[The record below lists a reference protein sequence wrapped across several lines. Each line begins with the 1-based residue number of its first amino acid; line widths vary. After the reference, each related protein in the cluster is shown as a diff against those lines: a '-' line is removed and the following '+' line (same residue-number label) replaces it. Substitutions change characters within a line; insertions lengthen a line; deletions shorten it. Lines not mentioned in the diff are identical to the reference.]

1 MKTVGVFV
9 KPTEN
14 LSEPLEHLVS
24 VLHRAGCKVL
34 LEERAAQ
41 ALGNPDEGFPRP
53 ELGRRCDVA
62 VVLGGDGTL
71 LGVARQI
78 AASHCPL
85 IGVNAGRLGFITDV
99 VLDDMD
105 RVLPAMLAGECSADQ
120 RHLLEGVVFRNG
132 REIFRNVAV
141 NDIGF
146 SHGRAGGMV
155 DFIIY
160 VDGKQMS
167 AQSADGVV
175 CSTATGSTAYALA
188 AGGPILHPSMDAVVL
203 VPVAPHTLSNR
214 PIVLPSSKRI
224 EIELVNA
231 RDATAYFDMQEF
243 CDVEPGDMLRIQRS
257 ERVMEILHPLSY
269 DYYDLLRRKLKWNYS
284 PTSVKHHEQISG

>member
-1 MKTVGVFV
+1 M
-9 KPTEN
+9 EASLA
-14 LSEPLEHLVS
+14 LSW
-24 VLHRAGCKVL
+24 
-34 LEERAAQ
+34 
-41 ALGNPDEGFPRP
+41 
-53 ELGRRCDVA
+53 DVA
-62 VVLGGDGTL
+62 GGDGTL

-78 AASHCPL
+78 ADSHCPL

-132 REIFRNVAV
+132 QEIFRNVAV

-175 CSTATGSTAYALA
+175 CPTPAPPPRGQLPMHSLPAV
-188 AGGPILHPSMDAVVL
+188 PFCILQWTPL
-203 VPVAPHTLSNR
+203 YWCRLLR
-214 PIVLPSSKRI
+214 IRFPIVPSYCRPQ
-224 EIELVNA
+224 NA
-231 RDATAYFDMQEF
+231 
-243 CDVEPGDMLRIQRS
+243 LK
-257 ERVMEILHPLSY
+257 LS
-269 DYYDLLRRKLKWNYS
+269 L
-284 PTSVKHHEQISG
+284 

>member
-14 LSEPLEHLVS
+14 LSKPLEHLVS
-24 VLHRAGCKVL
+24 VLRRAGCKVL

-41 ALGNPDEGFPRP
+41 ALGNPDGGFPRP

-78 AASHCPL
+78 ADSHCPL

-167 AQSADGVV
+167 AQ
-175 CSTATGSTAYALA
+175 
-188 AGGPILHPSMDAVVL
+188 
-203 VPVAPHTLSNR
+203 
-214 PIVLPSSKRI
+214 
-224 EIELVNA
+224 
-231 RDATAYFDMQEF
+231 
-243 CDVEPGDMLRIQRS
+243 
-257 ERVMEILHPLSY
+257 
-269 DYYDLLRRKLKWNYS
+269 
-284 PTSVKHHEQISG
+284 

>member
-24 VLHRAGCKVL
+24 VLRRAGCRVL

-41 ALGNPDEGFPRP
+41 ALGNPDGGFPRP

-78 AASHCPL
+78 ADSHCPL
-85 IGVNAGRLGFITDV
+85 IGVNA
-99 VLDDMD
+99 
-105 RVLPAMLAGECSADQ
+105 
-120 RHLLEGVVFRNG
+120 
-132 REIFRNVAV
+132 
-141 NDIGF
+141 F

-269 DYYDLLRRKLKWNYS
+269 DYYDLLRRKLKWNFS

>member
-78 AASHCPL
+78 ADSHCPL
-85 IGVNAGRLGFITDV
+85 IGVNAGRLGFITIWTGCC
-99 VLDDMD
+99 
-105 RVLPAMLAGECSADQ
+105 LPCWPGNVQQTNVTCSKAWCFVMGEKSFAMLQ
-120 RHLLEGVVFRNG
+120 
-132 REIFRNVAV
+132 
-141 NDIGF
+141 
-146 SHGRAGGMV
+146 
-155 DFIIY
+155 
-160 VDGKQMS
+160 
-167 AQSADGVV
+167 
-175 CSTATGSTAYALA
+175 
-188 AGGPILHPSMDAVVL
+188 
-203 VPVAPHTLSNR
+203 
-214 PIVLPSSKRI
+214 
-224 EIELVNA
+224 
-231 RDATAYFDMQEF
+231 
-243 CDVEPGDMLRIQRS
+243 
-257 ERVMEILHPLSY
+257 
-269 DYYDLLRRKLKWNYS
+269 
-284 PTSVKHHEQISG
+284 

>member
-24 VLHRAGCKVL
+24 VLRRAGCKVL

-41 ALGNPDEGFPRP
+41 ALGNPDGGFPRP
-53 ELGRRCDVA
+53 ELGRRSDVA

-78 AASHCPL
+78 ADSHCPL

-132 REIFRNVAV
+132 EWVFRNVAV

-175 CSTATGSTAYALA
+175 
-188 AGGPILHPSMDAVVL
+188 
-203 VPVAPHTLSNR
+203 
-214 PIVLPSSKRI
+214 
-224 EIELVNA
+224 
-231 RDATAYFDMQEF
+231 
-243 CDVEPGDMLRIQRS
+243 
-257 ERVMEILHPLSY
+257 
-269 DYYDLLRRKLKWNYS
+269 
-284 PTSVKHHEQISG
+284 

>member
-9 KPTEN
+9 KPTDN
-14 LSEPLEHLVS
+14 LREQIERVVN
-24 VLHRAGCKVL
+24 VLQHAGHQVL
-34 LEERAAQ
+34 LEQRAAEAIGQ
-41 ALGNPDEGFPRP
+41 SEKGLSRP
-53 ELGRRCDVA
+53 ELGAHCDAA

-78 AASHCPL
+78 SASHCPL
-85 IGVNAGRLGFITDV
+85 IGVNAGRLGFITDL
-99 VLDDMD
+99 VLDDLEQ
-105 RVLPAMLAGECSADQ
+105 VLPAMLAGKCTSDR
-120 RHLLEGVVFRNG
+120 RHLLEGVVLRG
-132 REIFRNVAV
+132 GKEIFRNVAV
-141 NDIGF
+141 NDIGY

-188 AGGPILHPSMDAVVL
+188 AGGPILDPSMDSVVL

-214 PIVLPSSKRI
+214 PIVLPSSKTI
-224 EIELVNA
+224 EIELVGA
-231 RDATAYFDMQEF
+231 RDAVAYFDMQEF
-243 CDVEPGDMLRIQRS
+243 CDVEPGDILRIQKS
-257 ERVMEILHPLSY
+257 ECVMEILHPLSY
-269 DYYDLLRRKLKWNYS
+269 DYYELLRRKLKWNYS
-284 PTSVKHHEQISG
+284 PTSVKHQGC